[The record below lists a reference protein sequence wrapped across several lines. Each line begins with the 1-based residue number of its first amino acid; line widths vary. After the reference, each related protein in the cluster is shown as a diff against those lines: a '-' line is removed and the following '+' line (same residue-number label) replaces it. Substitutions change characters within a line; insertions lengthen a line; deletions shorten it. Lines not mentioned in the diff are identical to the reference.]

1 MEDKA
6 HRWVISDGSL
16 EPTLIARAGREEEG
30 EGDGADKMNTEKGP
44 AGECVWLLLL
54 L

>member
-16 EPTLIARAGREEEG
+16 EPTVITGAGREEEG
-30 EGDGADKMNTEKGP
+30 EEDGAADKKTTEKRP
-44 AGECVWLLLL
+44 GE
-54 L
+54 